1 MTDGP
6 RRRGALDGIRVV
18 ELAGVGPAPFA
29 AMQLAD
35 HGADVLRI
43 VRLSGGTVKAHA
55 VDGVGDLLDRG
66 KRAIAVDLKDPDARA
81 AVLALVET
89 ADVLIEGFRPGVAE
103 RLGVGPD
110 ACLARNP
117 RLVYGRMTGWGQH
130 GPRASTAGHDINYL
144 AVAGALDHLGRAGA
158 PPTPPLNLLADFG
171 GGGMYLA
178 FGVVLALL
186 DVERTGCGQVVDA
199 AIVDGVASL
208 LTMFFGMPPMGP
220 RGTNLLDSGAP
231 YYDVYE
237 CADGRWLSV
246 GALEPQ
252 FFVALLEGLGIHH
265 EGWTQDRSRWAELR
279 ARIVEIV
286 RTRPLDEWLEH
297 FGALDACVAPVQ
309 SMYAAA
315 RDPHLVDRATFV
327 EVDGVV
333 QPAPAPRLSRHA
345 PCVRSAEER
354 SGLGPWRDVG
364 ALDALIARG
373 AARVVP
379 SAPHE

>member
-1 MTDGP
+1 MTGGP
-6 RRRGALDGIRVV
+6 RGRGALDGVRVL

-43 VRLSGGTVKAHA
+43 VRLSGGKVKAHA

-66 KRAIAVDLKDPDARA
+66 KRAIAVDLKDPDALA
-81 AVLALVET
+81 AVLAMVDN
-89 ADVLIEGFRPGVAE
+89 ADVLIEGFRPGAAE
-103 RLGVGPD
+103 RLGIGPD
-110 ACLARNP
+110 VCIARNP
-117 RLVYGRMTGWGQH
+117 RLVYGRMTGWGQR
-130 GPRASTAGHDINYL
+130 GPRASAAGHDINYL

-186 DVERTGCGQVVDA
+186 DAQRTGCGQIVDA
-199 AIVDGVASL
+199 AIVDGVVSL
-208 LTMFFGMPPMGP
+208 LTMFFGMPPLGP

-237 CADGRWLSV
+237 CEDGQWLSV

-252 FFVALLEGLGIHH
+252 FFAALLEGLGIGK
-265 EGWTQDRSRWAELR
+265 EGWGQDRRQWPALR
-279 ARIVEIV
+279 ARIGQIV
-286 RTRPLDEWLEH
+286 LSRPLGAWLEH
-297 FGALDACVAPVQ
+297 FDALDACVAPVQ
-309 SMYAAA
+309 SMYAAT
-315 RDPHLVDRATFV
+315 RDPHLVDRGTFV

-333 QPAPAPRLSRHA
+333 QPAPAPRLSEHA
-345 PCVRSAEER
+345 PRIRSGAES
-354 SGLGPWRDVG
+354 SGLGPWRDFG
-364 ALDALIARG
+364 ALDSLIARG
-373 AARVVP
+373 AARILT
-379 SAPHE
+379 